1 MCNDFSDICILAFL
15 VTLTTEL
22 LSSSCITALGSQ
34 SFDIMCDNVP
44 IFDKFSKTEKKVS
57 LLYRYVFM
65 YKYVE
70 DKNFD
75 IGRELVLPKDL
86 KELAEG
92 FVSRLT
98 HVVMHNGNYCSSKKS

>member
-1 MCNDFSDICILAFL
+1 
-15 VTLTTEL
+15 
-22 LSSSCITALGSQ
+22 
-34 SFDIMCDNVP
+34 
-44 IFDKFSKTEKKVS
+44 
-57 LLYRYVFM
+57 M

-98 HVVMHNGNYCSSKKS
+98 HVVMHNGNYCSSKKSLKLSQILAKKKKSQKGEEHAGFQMAILNQCFLLI

>member
-1 MCNDFSDICILAFL
+1 M
-15 VTLTTEL
+15 
-22 LSSSCITALGSQ
+22 
-34 SFDIMCDNVP
+34 
-44 IFDKFSKTEKKVS
+44 
-57 LLYRYVFM
+57 LYRYVFM

-98 HVVMHNGNYCSSKKS
+98 HVVMHNGKQKVTKIALNFSRFRRRRK